1 LGFTIVED
9 LNALSGA
16 KYAELFNVA
25 EKIGVKILA
34 DLVRKKKLEKTNLVL
49 PLERLSAENAPAV
62 GGKAAN
68 LGEVLNR
75 AHLPVPPGFAV
86 TAYAGWHFLEKNALA
101 QFIQQQLKGL
111 DIDDTEHLTAVSHII
126 QKRISDADPPL
137 DLQRAIYQATAE
149 LQARF
154 GSGLH
159 LAVRSSATSEDG
171 EATFAGQHTTV
182 LNVAR
187 EFRIPTL
194 VGTGTGT
201 CIIPDGTEITVDAGH
216 AVVYR
221 GRVEALLKRK
231 PTVNPMKG
239 SPIYKAVQTAVQRIA
254 PLNLTDPEK
263 ETFTPQGCQ
272 TIHDIIRFAHE
283 MAMQAMFRIN
293 DAVRQE
299 RSIAIALR
307 IPQPVNLFIVDLGG
321 GLRPGISTNEARR
334 DDVTSVPLDA
344 LLRGMGHEGVQ
355 WTPDTGVSWTGF
367 ASVMSTSIL
376 LDPLQNARLGGP
388 SYAVVSHHYLNLNA
402 RLGYHFATIDTYCG
416 PVINDNYLT
425 FHFKGGAADVGRRS
439 RRAVLLAEILSRMGF
454 KVQRK
459 IDLVRGQMKKYAM
472 DQIAETL
479 DMLGRLLGAVR
490 LLDMVLADDRQVQWY
505 VEEFFKGN
513 YAFKKDFLVPLQK

>member
-75 AHLPVPPGFAV
+75 AHLPVPP
-86 TAYAGWHFLEKNALA
+86 
-101 QFIQQQLKGL
+101 
-111 DIDDTEHLTAVSHII
+111 
-126 QKRISDADPPL
+126 
-137 DLQRAIYQATAE
+137 
-149 LQARF
+149 
-154 GSGLH
+154 
-159 LAVRSSATSEDG
+159 
-171 EATFAGQHTTV
+171 
-182 LNVAR
+182 
-187 EFRIPTL
+187 
-194 VGTGTGT
+194 
-201 CIIPDGTEITVDAGH
+201 
-216 AVVYR
+216 
-221 GRVEALLKRK
+221 
-231 PTVNPMKG
+231 
-239 SPIYKAVQTAVQRIA
+239 
-254 PLNLTDPEK
+254 
-263 ETFTPQGCQ
+263 
-272 TIHDIIRFAHE
+272 
-283 MAMQAMFRIN
+283 
-293 DAVRQE
+293 
-299 RSIAIALR
+299 
-307 IPQPVNLFIVDLGG
+307 
-321 GLRPGISTNEARR
+321 
-334 DDVTSVPLDA
+334 
-344 LLRGMGHEGVQ
+344 
-355 WTPDTGVSWTGF
+355 GF